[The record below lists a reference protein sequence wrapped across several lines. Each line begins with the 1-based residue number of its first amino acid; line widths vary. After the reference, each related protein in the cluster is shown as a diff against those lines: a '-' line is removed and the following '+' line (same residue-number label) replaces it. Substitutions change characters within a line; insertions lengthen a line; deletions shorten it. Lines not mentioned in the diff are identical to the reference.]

1 MGDGHSFYPDLA
13 LLAEVYDGM
22 TAQEQTKW
30 AEDKV
35 ADELSTWGCSL
46 YEDYLAEAREWE
58 ETHYLASMELNLK
71 NYGEFG
77 PASKGRMN
85 RDTLGGELVG
95 KLGKYMEYDEFLLAL
110 EQLLRAIDKYL
121 LNQS

>member
-1 MGDGHSFYPDLA
+1 
-13 LLAEVYDGM
+13 
-22 TAQEQTKW
+22 
-30 AEDKV
+30 
-35 ADELSTWGCSL
+35 
-46 YEDYLAEAREWE
+46 
-58 ETHYLASMELNLK
+58 
-71 NYGEFG
+71 
-77 PASKGRMN
+77 MN